1 MPTNAPDGGFFESF
15 KRLSLTENVKV
26 TAGTKLR

>member
-1 MPTNAPDGGFFESF
+1 MLTHAPDGGFFESF
-15 KRLSLTENVKV
+15 KRLALTENMKV